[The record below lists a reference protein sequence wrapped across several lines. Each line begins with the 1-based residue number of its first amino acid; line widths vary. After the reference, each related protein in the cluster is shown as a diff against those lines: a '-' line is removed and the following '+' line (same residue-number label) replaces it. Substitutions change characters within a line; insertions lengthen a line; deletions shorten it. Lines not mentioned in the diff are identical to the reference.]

1 MGDTELY
8 KRQNFMKMKIYFYY
22 HFNSFSSELDISY
35 LNIPLVSHLS
45 RNKLTEKHK
54 GEKQI
59 CCFLIKYLLPNFRPQ
74 MCHHLT
80 TYRDFLFDFGRI
92 NSMQVSLEPG
102 SLKAVTS
109 NTFRRLSLMIM
120 FISTLSYKK

>member
-1 MGDTELY
+1 MGDRELHE
-8 KRQNFMKMKIYFYY
+8 RQNFMKMKTYFYY
-22 HFNSFSSELDISY
+22 HYNNFSSELDISY
-35 LNIPLVSHLS
+35 LNIPLVFHLS

-59 CCFLIKYLLPNFRPQ
+59 CFFLIKHLLPNFRPQ

-80 TYRDFLFDFGRI
+80 TYTDFLFDFGRI

-102 SLKAVTS
+102 SLKAVTL
-109 NTFRRLSLMIM
+109 NTFRRLSLMIT
-120 FISTLSYKK
+120 FISALSYKK